1 MVAKAQKRGL
11 IRRFL
16 DRRGRVADNQRN
28 LDHVQ
33 LQMRVSSFSKGRIE
47 SLRPKTPDHPAND
60 IYDRHIAERD
70 SEIAA
75 LQKREAQILRN
86 LKRLKGKKL

>member
-1 MVAKAQKRGL
+1 MAAKAQKRGP

-16 DRRGRVADNQRN
+16 DRRERIAETRRN

-33 LQMRVSSFSKGRIE
+33 LQMKVNAFARERIE
-47 SLRPKTPDHPAND
+47 SQRPKDPGHPASD

-70 SEIAA
+70 NEIAA

-86 LKRLKGKKL
+86 LKRLKGKRV